1 MGAVMRNVRHGGPY
15 DRGSADAYYR
25 RPYGPHYYRGATYS
39 SALVTEAWMTAEQI
53 AEYAQGWEDTHKQGI
68 FK

>member
-25 RPYGPHYYRGATYS
+25 RPFDPHYYRGATYTTPRVDQIDMTTEE
-39 SALVTEAWMTAEQI
+39 LVEYELGWDEVHEA
-53 AEYAQGWEDTHKQGI
+53 GI
-68 FK
+68 YK